1 MPSDPFTI
9 RIFVADG
16 DPEGIRFVDR
26 MNWTGV
32 GVVFPRERWSAA
44 SKRPELTRT
53 GVYILVG
60 YKEGDDELPTLYI
73 GEGDAVR
80 DRVESHYQKKDFWTQ
95 GYAFVTS
102 NSGLNKAHARWL
114 EHALIHQAVKANRSH
129 LDNSTRPPEPP
140 LSEAER
146 ADSRAFLQEILQV
159 LPIMGLRAFEE
170 PKPVAFPQAAAAIS
184 DSGAKAQPDIVVV
197 VPANEEG
204 FQEVFLSQ
212 NCWYAI
218 RIGGGKLQQIKYVA
232 GYQTKP
238 ISAVTHYAPVASIE
252 LYGEEGKYKLILR
265 RACQTDRPHPLCGRA
280 CWPDAGTALHHPL
293 PPSGC
298 QEADRPVLNEG
309 RRFCCKRQDS
319 RDGVER
325 RRAAKWDGYDG
336 GGAGRA
342 LQGSRPCGNAVGPGH
357 RGRHTTLF
365 RWVQA
370 YAAKLEQRAR
380 RHLRP
385 CTGSWRVN
393 ETYVKGKGAWPYL

>member
-1 MPSDPFTI
+1 MVSDPFTI

-16 DPEGIRFVDR
+16 DPEGIRLVDR

-32 GVVFPRERWSAA
+32 GVVFPRERWLVA
-44 SKRPELTRT
+44 SKRPELSRT

-102 NSGLNKAHARWL
+102 NSGLNKAHVRWL
-114 EHALIHQAVKANRSH
+114 EHALIQQAVKANRSH
-129 LDNSTRPPEPP
+129 LDNGTKPPEPP

-146 ADSRAFLQEILQV
+146 ADSSAFLQEILQV

-170 PKPVAFPQAAAAIS
+170 PKPVAVLQAAAAS
-184 DSGAKAQPDIVVV
+184 DGGAKAPSEVVVV

-204 FQEVFLSQ
+204 FQEVFLGQ

-238 ISAVTHYAPVASIE
+238 ISAVTHFAPVASIE
-252 LYGEEGKYKLILR
+252 PYGEEGKYKLNFAEPAKAIGPIPF
-265 RACQTDRPHPLCGRA
+265 A
-280 CWPDAGTALHHPL
+280 DAPAGLMQGPRYTTL
-293 PPSGC
+293 P
-298 QEADRPVLNEG
+298 RLL
-309 RRFCCKRQDS
+309 
-319 RDGVER
+319 
-325 RRAAKWDGYDG
+325 AAKKLTD
-336 GGAGRA
+336 
-342 LQGSRPCGNAVGPGH
+342 
-357 RGRHTTLF
+357 LF
-365 RWVQA
+365 
-370 YAAKLEQRAR
+370 
-380 RHLRP
+380 
-385 CTGSWRVN
+385 
-393 ETYVKGKGAWPYL
+393 